1 MSRSPRTTAARRAR
15 EKAEE
20 NGRIFT
26 ELQARLHALAVEFF
40 TLQENTE
47 AAKIDDKI
55 AAKEKELEALR
66 AKREEAREEAR
77 RVLSAPVAE
86 MKALKVSKDEIAAR
100 LGITRAEVNA
110 LLRVSAKADAEPES
124 E

>member
-1 MSRSPRTTAARRAR
+1 MTRSPRTIAARRAR
-15 EKAEE
+15 ENAAAFAERE
-20 NGRIFT
+20 AKLLTLAEKFF
-26 ELQARLHALAVEFF
+26 ALEA
-40 TLQENTE
+40 NSP
-47 AAKIDDKI
+47 AAK
-55 AAKEKELEALR
+55 LEA
-66 AKREEAREEAR
+66 EIEARENALATLREKLVNAQAETQQS
-77 RVLSAPVAE
+77 LAEPVAE

>member
-1 MSRSPRTTAARRAR
+1 MTRSPRTVAARRAR
-15 EKAEE
+15 ENAAAFAERE
-20 NGRIFT
+20 EKLLTLAEKFFALEANSPAAKLEAEI
-26 ELQARLHALAVEFF
+26 EARKNALA
-40 TLQENTE
+40 TLS
-47 AAKIDDKI
+47 
-55 AAKEKELEALR
+55 EKL
-66 AKREEAREEAR
+66 
-77 RVLSAPVAE
+77 VSAQAETQQSLAVPVAE

>member
-1 MSRSPRTTAARRAR
+1 MTRSPRTVAARRAR
-15 EKAEE
+15 ENAAAFAERE
-20 NGRIFT
+20 AKLLT
-26 ELQARLHALAVEFF
+26 LAEKFF
-40 TLQENTE
+40 SLEASSP
-47 AAKIDDKI
+47 AAKIEDEI
-55 AAKEKELEALR
+55 ETLEHKLTALR
-66 AKREEAREEAR
+66 EKL
-77 RVLSAPVAE
+77 VSAQAETQQSLAEPVAE